1 MRTSTHGLAPGTA
14 IRVSNAP
21 SRRHARGVITR
32 LFAGLVEFRA
42 DYDGSIRLAK
52 LADVHAKRKSRAG
65 RRSQEVAA

>member
-1 MRTSTHGLAPGTA
+1 MRTSTHGLAVGSA
-14 IRVSNAP
+14 IRITNAP

-32 LFAGLVEFRA
+32 LFQGLVEFRA

-52 LADVHAKRKSRAG
+52 LADVHTRRKARAG